1 MTLNF
6 NEEKKKMNY
15 LFSFRIIIR
24 PEFAFGSVDFST
36 WNLEDKEIDRIER
49 THEKDFTL
57 KAMVS

>member
-49 THEKDFTL
+49 TH
-57 KAMVS
+57 